1 MRRII
6 IAIAAIGLLCSPV
19 LAADKCETEIPDMIE
34 KLKESN
40 KIMDETKKKY
50 IQRLE
55 EALKHCH
62 AGNEQDT
69 EKEIRKLKDQFFHD
83 ALYEQQTFFGS

>member
-1 MRRII
+1 MKRFVIT
-6 IAIAAIGLLCSPV
+6 IAVFGLLCSPV
-19 LAADKCETEIPDMIE
+19 LAANKCETEIPDMIE

-40 KIMDETKKKY
+40 KIMDATKKKY

-62 AGNEQDT
+62 VGNEQDT
-69 EKEIRKLKDQFFHD
+69 EKEMRKLKDQFFHD
-83 ALYEQQTFFGS
+83 ALYEQQTFYGN

>member
-1 MRRII
+1 MKIFI
-6 IAIAAIGLLCSPV
+6 IAITILGLLCSPV
-19 LAADKCETEIPDMIE
+19 IATDKCETEIPDMIE

-40 KIMDETKKKY
+40 KIMDATKKKY
-50 IQRLE
+50 ILRLE
-55 EALKHCH
+55 EALEHCH
-62 AGNEQDT
+62 AGNEEDT